1 VFVFAVSRVVPGNPT
16 EAPPEEKQA
25 IEQQLVQLLGVD
37 DQQALVHSLRDRVK
51 VTVAEDRL

>member
-1 VFVFAVSRVVPGNPT
+1 VVPGNPT